1 MVGSSCK
8 ANLDQIEGVK
18 IIIIIIIIIKK
29 LKIII
34 IIYIYIYIY
43 IGMKLPKLLPVP
55 HFKDTHID
63 ELKKPLGLW
72 E

>member
-1 MVGSSCK
+1 MGPWLEAV
-8 ANLDQIEGVK
+8 VK
-18 IIIIIIIIIKK
+18 PTWTK
-29 LKIII
+29 LREST
-34 IIYIYIYIY
+34 IYIYIY
-43 IGMKLPKLLPVP
+43 IGMKLPKLLPIP